1 MEGMRASLV
10 VCWRPESVLEDRSYD
25 LFTVR
30 LGYMP
35 VMFNV
40 FSGFDWFH
48 GEPLSD
54 LDMIHLSV
62 DRVDKGP

>member
-1 MEGMRASLV
+1 LGLGNGMEGMRASLV

-40 FSGFDWFH
+40 FS
-48 GEPLSD
+48 
-54 LDMIHLSV
+54 
-62 DRVDKGP
+62 